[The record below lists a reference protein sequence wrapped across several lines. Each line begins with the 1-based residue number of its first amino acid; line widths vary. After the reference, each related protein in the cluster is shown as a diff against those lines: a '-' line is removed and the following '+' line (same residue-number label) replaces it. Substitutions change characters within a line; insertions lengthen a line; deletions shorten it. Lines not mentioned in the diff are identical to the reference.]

1 MMSTSPHRVAV
12 SHAWLVVLIV
22 LFEVKFENGV
32 TLVGYRL
39 ATDRLQPGE
48 SIRLVLYWQT
58 DAPLGFDY
66 NVFTH
71 LLDPAGILRGQQD
84 NAPVGGTHPTS
95 QWTTGEMI
103 VDAYDIAL
111 PADASTGAYSLEVG
125 LYDWVTQ
132 AREQTV
138 SRDDRVML
146 PATIQ
151 VGN

>member
-1 MMSTSPHRVAV
+1 M
-12 SHAWLVVLIV
+12 
-22 LFEVKFENGV
+22 KFENGV
-32 TLVGYRL
+32 TLVGYLL
-39 ATDRLQPGE
+39 ATDRLHPGE

-71 LLDPAGILRGQQD
+71 LLDPAGFLRAQQD
-84 NAPVGGTHPTS
+84 NAPVGGTYPTS
-95 QWTTGEMI
+95 QWAIGEMV
-103 VDAYDIAL
+103 VDVYDIAL
-111 PADASTGAYSLEVG
+111 PADAPAGAYALEVG

-138 SRDDRVML
+138 SGDDRVIL
-146 PATIQ
+146 PTTIQ